1 MTKIAYQYEYQTDVK
16 DIEFTPHKVKPRCGA
31 TNPKHQ
37 VNMNTAE
44 LKTEID
50 RLKREKNAIILAHY
64 YTLPEVQEVADY
76 VGDSLGLARK
86 AAATDADI
94 ILFAGVHFM
103 AETAKI
109 LNPTKKVLV
118 PDMSAGCS
126 LANSC
131 KAEKLAEFKAKHPDH
146 KVLAYVNC
154 TAAVK
159 AQCDLIVTSG
169 NALKLVNQLPQDE
182 KIIFVPDGNLG
193 DYINR
198 MTGRE
203 MLLWDGACCVH
214 DHYEVED
221 LEKAKAEHP
230 NALVVAHPECRRELL
245 EKVDF
250 IGSTAAM
257 LNYIDE
263 SEAKEFIV
271 VTESGIIYEMQ
282 KRNPDKKLYTL
293 YNGAVK
299 HDCVNMKKNNLLN
312 IYAALLEEQPELIM
326 DEELRKKALVPIQRM
341 LERS

>member
-1 MTKIAYQYEYQTDVK
+1 
-16 DIEFTPHKVKPRCGA
+16 
-31 TNPKHQ
+31 
-37 VNMNTAE
+37 MNNTE
-44 LKTEID
+44 LKTEIA

-64 YTLPEVQEVADY
+64 YTLPEVQEVADF

-86 AAATDADI
+86 AAETQADI

-109 LNPTKKVLV
+109 LNPTRKVLV

-169 NALKLVNQLPQDE
+169 NALKLVNQLPKDE

-230 NALVVAHPECRRELL
+230 DAIVVAHPECRRELL

-257 LNYIDE
+257 LNFISE
-263 SEAKEFIV
+263 SDAKEFIV

-293 YNGAVK
+293 YDGAVK

-326 DEELRKKALVPIQRM
+326 DEELRQKALVPIQRM
-341 LERS
+341 LEMS